1 MSKEE
6 FLRLIESI
14 DICKITSFTIN
25 YEDYETMSTNKTI
38 TFSE

>member
-1 MSKEE
+1 MGKEE

-25 YEDYETMSTNKTI
+25 YEDYEAMSYEKTI
-38 TFSE
+38 TFSK